1 MATDATIGGFAF
13 QLGDTS
19 SPTQFTAVEEVFA
32 LTGLGKV
39 RELVDATHF
48 ASGGNR
54 EYIGGL
60 ADGVEITVECNYV
73 PGATVQQ
80 AMIAAVNAGENRNF
94 RVVESLESPDT
105 VYAFVGSPLGWTI
118 NPSVDDRNTLTFT
131 VKISGDITV
140 TP

>member
-1 MATDATIGGFAF
+1 MTDATIGGFSLE
-13 QLGDTS
+13 LGDAD
-19 SPTQFTAVEEVFA
+19 SPAVFDAIEEVFA

-48 ASGGNR
+48 GSGGNR
-54 EYIGGL
+54 EYIAGL
-60 ADGVEITVECNYV
+60 ADGVEITAECNYV

-80 AMIAAVNAGENRNF
+80 AMIAAVNTGANRNF
-94 RVVESLESPDT
+94 KIVESLDSPDT